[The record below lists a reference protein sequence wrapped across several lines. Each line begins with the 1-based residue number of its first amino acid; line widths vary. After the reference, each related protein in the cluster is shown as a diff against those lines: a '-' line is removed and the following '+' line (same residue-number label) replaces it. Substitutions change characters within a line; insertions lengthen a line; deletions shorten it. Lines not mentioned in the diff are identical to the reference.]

1 MMLNGFEYNEA
12 ELMGVISDING
23 EIEKEIG
30 KPKEEYSKERE
41 LKLRCKRLMEALK
54 MSIIPYRSIY

>member
-1 MMLNGFEYNEA
+1 MLNGFEYNEA

-30 KPKEEYSKERE
+30 KAKEEYSKERE
-41 LKLRCKRLMEALK
+41 LELRCKRLMEALK
-54 MSIIPYRSIY
+54 LSTIPYRRIY